1 MNHKLSIVVLL
12 LVCSITTKAQDF
24 SGLELFKA
32 KPVSEQTSPDWED
45 LLKVEYKTEGKSTY
59 DTKFIGERKYYR
71 ESPRIDKY
79 YPRRGTRN
87 FVNLYIGLNNYFEDG
102 KLPGSQ
108 KLYSLNPLNSWYGGL
123 SFDNV
128 TRLFGSI
135 YLDWGFGGSV
145 QEYAFENTRTR
156 LLYLDDGI
164 VFFEDD
170 EVKGK
175 KSKMK
180 LWYLNAHLVP
190 TLAVGRHDAFRVGL
204 GVFGSYKLSSSVIYK
219 YDDAFGNKQKEKNK
233 GGWHVPQFKY
243 GIRGIIGWSFFDI
256 FVNYEMTQL
265 FAENVDAPRLNPIT
279 FGLIF

>member
-1 MNHKLSIVVLL
+1 MNNKLPIVALL
-12 LVCSITTKAQDF
+12 LLCSVATQAQDF
-24 SGLELFKA
+24 LNLDSFK
-32 KPVSEQTSPDWED
+32 KPLMVDYTPDYSE
-45 LLKVEYKTEGKSTY
+45 LLKVEYQPEY
-59 DTKFIGERKYYR
+59 LEERPSNFMKDDY
-71 ESPRIDKY
+71 SPKPIDKY

-87 FVNLYIGLNNYFEDG
+87 FVNIYIGLNNYIEDG
-102 KLPGSQ
+102 KLPSGQ
-108 KLYSLNPLNSWYGGL
+108 KLYALNSINSWYGGL

-128 TRLFGSI
+128 TRMFGSV

-156 LLYLDDGI
+156 ILYLDDGI
-164 VFFEDD
+164 EFYEDED
-170 EVKGK
+170 VKGK

-190 TLAVGRHDAFRVGL
+190 TLALGRHDAFRIGV
-204 GVFGSYKLSSSVIYK
+204 GVFGSYNLSTSVIYK

-233 GGWHVPQFKY
+233 GSWHVPKFKY

-256 FVNYEMTQL
+256 FVNYEITQL
-265 FAENVDAPRLNPIT
+265 FDENVNAPRLNPIT